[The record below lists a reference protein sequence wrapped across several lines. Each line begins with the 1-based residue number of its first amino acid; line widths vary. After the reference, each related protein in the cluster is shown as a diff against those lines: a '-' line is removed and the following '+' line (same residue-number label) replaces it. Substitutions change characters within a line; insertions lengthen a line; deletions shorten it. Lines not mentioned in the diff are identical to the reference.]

1 MPKLKNHR
9 RNRPGRSHVG
19 HGPGQQQKC
28 LTFYRQYAGK
38 SRQNRERRNISD
50 SRNPAFASSELE
62 SLSAGMGNIAETMAH
77 LVAES
82 MTEVS
87 AEKTKIKAD
96 STKVYAKVMGVA
108 TLG

>member
-1 MPKLKNHR
+1 
-9 RNRPGRSHVG
+9 
-19 HGPGQQQKC
+19 
-28 LTFYRQYAGK
+28 
-38 SRQNRERRNISD
+38 
-50 SRNPAFASSELE
+50 
-62 SLSAGMGNIAETMAH
+62 MGNIAEAMAH

-87 AEKTKIKAD
+87 AENTKIKAD